1 MTSSNPSSVKK
12 AVIPAAGLGTRFLPA
27 TKAQPKEMLPVL
39 DKPAIQYVVEEAVA
53 AGITDILVITGR
65 GKRALA
71 DHFDR
76 HPELEAE
83 LEAGGKH
90 EALANVR
97 SLADLAN
104 LHFVRQGE
112 PRGLG
117 HAVSMARAF
126 VGSEPFVVMLPDDLM
141 VDDAVLLRRMIDA
154 FDRHGGSVIAFR
166 DVPRAEI
173 SAYGAADPEPEPV
186 EQDLVRL
193 RGMVEK
199 PDPDHAPSTLA
210 ATGRYVFTP
219 AILECL
225 ERVTPGAGGEI
236 QLTDGIDLLL
246 QQEPV
251 FGAVFTEGR
260 FDVGKPIDHLK
271 ATVELALDRPDLG
284 PEFRA
289 FLVEFVQSRGLV

>member
-1 MTSSNPSSVKK
+1 MSIATVRK

-39 DKPAIQYVVEEAVA
+39 DKPAIQYVVEEAVL
-53 AGITDILVITGR
+53 AGITDILIITGR
-65 GKRALA
+65 GKRAIG

-76 HPELEAE
+76 HPELEQE
-83 LEAGGKH
+83 LLATGKL

-104 LHFVRQGE
+104 LHYTRQGE

-126 VGSEPFVVMLPDDLM
+126 IGDEPFVVMLPDDLM
-141 VDDAVLLRRMIDA
+141 VDDGALLKNMIA
-154 FDRHGGSVIAFR
+154 AYDRHQGSVVAFR

-173 SAYGAADPEPEPV
+173 KAYGCADPEPEPV
-186 EQDLVRL
+186 EPGLVRL
-193 RGMVEK
+193 RGIVEK
-199 PDPDHAPSTLA
+199 PDPADAPSTLA
-210 ATGRYVFTP
+210 ATGRYVFSPT
-219 AILECL
+219 IFSCL
-225 ERVTPGAGGEI
+225 ERVVPGKGNEI
-236 QLTDGIDLLL
+236 QLTDGIALLME
-246 QQEPV
+246 QEPV
-251 FGAVFTEGR
+251 YGAVFDTGR

-271 ATVELALDRPDLG
+271 ATVELAFDRPDLA

-289 FLVEFVQSRGLV
+289 FLAEFVKSRGLV

>member
-1 MTSSNPSSVKK
+1 MTSSPVRK

-39 DKPAIQYVVEEAVA
+39 DKPAIQYVVEEAVRG
-53 AGITDILVITGR
+53 GITEILIITGR
-65 GKRALA
+65 GKRAIG

-76 HPELEAE
+76 HPELEME
-83 LEAGGKH
+83 LEASGKL

-104 LHFVRQGE
+104 LHYTRQGE
-112 PRGLG
+112 ARGLG

-126 VGSEPFVVMLPDDLM
+126 VGDEPFVVMLPDDIM
-141 VDDAVLLRRMIDA
+141 CDNADLLRRMIDA
-154 FDRHGGSVIAFR
+154 YERFDASVIALM

-173 SAYGAADPEPEPV
+173 KAYGSADPDPQPV
-186 EQDLVRL
+186 AEGLIRL

-199 PDPDHAPSTLA
+199 PDPDEAPSTLA
-210 ATGRYVFTP
+210 ATGRYVFGP
-219 AILECL
+219 EIFDCIA
-225 ERVTPGAGGEI
+225 RVQPGVGGEI
-236 QLTDGIDLLL
+236 QLTDGIALLM
-246 QQEPV
+246 QEQPV
-251 FGAVFTEGR
+251 YGAVFDHGR

-271 ATVELALDRPDLG
+271 ATVELAFDRPDLA

-289 FLVEFVQSRGLV
+289 FLADFVKSRGLL

>member
-1 MTSSNPSSVKK
+1 MTSATVRK

-76 HPELEAE
+76 HPELERE
-83 LEAGGKH
+83 LADAGKQD
-90 EALANVR
+90 ALDQVVG
-97 SLADLAN
+97 LADLAN

-126 VGSEPFVVMLPDDLM
+126 VGTEPFVVMLPDDLM
-141 VDDAVLLRRMIDA
+141 VDDSALLKRMLAA
-154 FDRHGGSVIAFR
+154 FDRNQGSVIAFR

-173 SAYGAADPEPEPV
+173 RAYGAADVDPGEVEPG
-186 EQDLVRL
+186 LVRL

-199 PDPDHAPSTLA
+199 PDPEVAPSTLA
-210 ATGRYVFTP
+210 ATGRYIFTP
-219 AILECL
+219 AIFECL
-225 ERVTPGAGGEI
+225 GKVAPGKGGEI
-236 QLTDGIDLLL
+236 QLTDGIALLL
-246 QQEPV
+246 EREPV

-260 FDVGKPIDHLK
+260 FDVGKPIDHLR
-271 ATVELALDRPDLG
+271 ATVELAFDRPDLA

-289 FLVEFVQSRGLV
+289 FLTDFVKSRGLL